1 MNKYQV
7 FFININTNKI
17 DDILVVAFSAI
28 EAQKYFTDNYKG
40 EVINIR
46 KR

>member
-7 FFININTNKI
+7 FFVNTNKY
-17 DDILVVAFSAI
+17 DDILIVAFSAI
-28 EAQKYFTDNYKG
+28 EAQKYFEDNYKG

-46 KR
+46 KL